1 MAAFG
6 LSDKSLETLRRILS
20 SCPAVEKA
28 LIYGSRAKGQHKH
41 GSDIDIT
48 LLGQDALLTLASG
61 KVQTRAAGQDIT
73 LRADDF
79 DAFFAERSDRL
90 LNLIENATGKS
101 IARDAPKCQLKTHHD
116 RSE

>member
-48 LLGQDALLTLASG
+48 LLGHALNPDMLTQLMGLFDESNLPYMVDLSIHA
-61 KVQTRAAGQDIT
+61 DIDNPA
-73 LRADDF
+73 LRDH
-79 DAFFAERSDRL
+79 
-90 LNLIENATGKS
+90 
-101 IARDAPKCQLKTHHD
+101 IARVGQVIYQRDLV
-116 RSE
+116 